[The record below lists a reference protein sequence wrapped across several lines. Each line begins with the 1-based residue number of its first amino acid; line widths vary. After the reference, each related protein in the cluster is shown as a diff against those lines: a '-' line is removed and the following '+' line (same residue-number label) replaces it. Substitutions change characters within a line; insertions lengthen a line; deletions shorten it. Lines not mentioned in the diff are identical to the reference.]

1 MKGFLSGVLALE
13 SLLRIV
19 IALCLLTF
27 LPGSAL
33 LAQTASRISGVV
45 NDASGQ
51 AIRGVRVELEQA
63 PTGLRRTAQTDAEG
77 RFSFAN
83 LPPNLYRIRASATG
97 FRPLVQE
104 NVELSVSSSLNVDL
118 TLEVGALQQEVTV
131 SARPSMVNVS
141 SAELSFLVGET
152 AMREL
157 PLNGRNYTDLALLQ
171 PGVAAFPHRD
181 GGSVVAHGLAMSFNG
196 QDPRSNTYLL
206 DGTLQNDFTN
216 GPAGSAA
223 GTALGLEA
231 VREFRVEL
239 NSYSAEFGRNS
250 GGHINALT
258 KSGTNDPHGSLFWY
272 LRNDN
277 LDARNFFDP
286 QNQPEFRRNQ
296 YGGSIG
302 GPVRKEKTFYFLTME
317 ALRENLGRSISTVV
331 PDENARRGI
340 LPDGPVTINPV
351 VLPYLNEMPL
361 PNGPNRGSGLATY
374 LFGFDQ
380 TLRQTFGQ
388 GRLDHYFNDR
398 HQIFGRFTAD
408 DADQSLPT
416 DFPQFPRAFR
426 SRNQFATVEHRW
438 IQSTR
443 TTHTFRGSF
452 GRTRIGQDVENN
464 NTTALPVFVPGR
476 PYVGNLDI
484 GGMPR
489 WGTQT
494 SVNVKLTQNVYGF
507 DHSMAHVRGRHVLRA
522 GGLFERYQDNMV
534 NPTFSLGIHT
544 FPSLRTFLTGRPARF
559 LGLPAGGAVDRY
571 WRFNLFG
578 FYLQDDWKATRRLT
592 LNMGVRYEF
601 SSMPLEKYG
610 RDASLPNLYDSAPTI
625 GPLYRNPT
633 HLNISP
639 RLGFAYDLTGD
650 GRTALRGGYGIYFNT
665 NNQQH
670 LIVTVTNPPFTPR
683 VAITNPAFPAPD
695 FSTGVG
701 NSMRPIDFHIRSPRI
716 ELFNLMLERQ
726 LPADVLISA
735 GFAGSRGHN
744 LWRSTDWNIAE
755 PVRQSDGTLFWPAGT
770 PRRNP
775 RFGVIELKTGDGRSS
790 YNAAILEVRKR
801 FSRGLMAQ
809 SSYTFSR
816 NIDNTQASTFFSDA
830 TNGTTAAF
838 PEFPGFQYNK
848 GLADYHAKHNWVA
861 SFVWQ
866 MPFGA
871 SLAGPAKALLHGWQ
885 WSGIFSMRSG
895 NPLTLFVSQNRSR
908 SLWGPSLQSGMGF
921 DRPSMAPGFTH
932 QSAINGAPDRWFQ
945 PEAFALQR
953 AGTLG
958 DLGRGALI
966 GPDLRSLDLA
976 LMKNFR
982 LPILGESGNLQFRV
996 ESFNLANRANFGP
1009 PGLAAFAGA
1018 TDNEKPLGSLGL
1030 IRNTVTSARQIQLG
1044 LRFSF

>member
-1 MKGFLSGVLALE
+1 MLYTKRLFVACILLVFLALSGA
-13 SLLRIV
+13 
-19 IALCLLTF
+19 
-27 LPGSAL
+27 
-33 LAQTASRISGVV
+33 AQTASRISGTVT
-45 NDASGQ
+45 DASGQ
-51 AIRGVRVELEQA
+51 AIRGAALELEQA
-63 PTGLRRTAQTDAEG
+63 DTGFKRTAVSGEEG

-83 LPPNLYRIRASATG
+83 LPPALYRLRATATG
-97 FRPLVQE
+97 FRPLVRE
-104 NVELSVSSSLNVDL
+104 NLELSVSSSLFMEVAM
-118 TLEVGALQQEVTV
+118 EVGAIQQAVTV

-171 PGVAAFPHRD
+171 PAVVAYPYRD
-181 GGSVVAHGLAMSFNG
+181 GGSVVAHGLGMSFNG

-258 KSGTNDPHGSLFWY
+258 KSGSNDVHGSAYWY

-277 LDARNFFDP
+277 FDARNFFDP
-286 QNQPEFRRNQ
+286 QKQPEFRRNQ
-296 YGGSIG
+296 YGASLG
-302 GPVRKEKTFYFLTME
+302 GPVRKEKTFYFFTYE
-317 ALRENLGRSISTVV
+317 ALKENLGRTITTVV
-331 PDENARRGI
+331 PDENARQGI
-340 LPDGPVTINPV
+340 LPDGPVVINPV

-374 LFGFDQ
+374 VFGFDQ
-380 TLRQTFGQ
+380 ALRQHFGQ
-388 GRLDHYFNDR
+388 GRIDHYFNEH

-416 DFPQFPRAFR
+416 DYPQFPRAFR
-426 SRNQFATVEHRW
+426 SRNQFGTVEHRW
-438 IQSTR
+438 IQSAA
-443 TTHTFRGSF
+443 TTHTFRASF

-464 NTTALPVFVPGR
+464 TSQVLPVFVPGR
-476 PYVGNLDI
+476 PYVGNIDI

-494 SVNVKLTQNVYGF
+494 SVNVKLTQNVYGG
-507 DHSMAHVRGRHVLRA
+507 DYSMAHVRGRHILRA

-544 FPSLRTFLTGRPARF
+544 FANVRGFLTGRPLRF
-559 LGLPAGGAVDRY
+559 LGLPAGGAIDRY

-578 FYLQDDWKATRRLT
+578 LYLQDDWKATRRLT
-592 LNMGVRYEF
+592 VNLGVRYEF

-610 RDASLPNLYDSAPTI
+610 RDASLPYLYDPAPTI
-625 GPLYRNPT
+625 GPLYKNPT
-633 HLNISP
+633 YLNVSP
-639 RLGFAYDLTGD
+639 RLGFAYDITGD
-650 GRTALRGGYGIYFNT
+650 GKTALRGGYGIYFNT

-701 NSMRPIDFHIRSPRI
+701 NSMRPIDFTIQSPRI
-716 ELFNLMLERQ
+716 ELFNLTLERQ
-726 LPADVLISA
+726 LPFDTLVSA
-735 GFAGSRGHN
+735 GFAGARGHN

-755 PVRQSDGTLFWPAGT
+755 PAREPDGTLFWAAGL

-775 RFGVIELKTGDGRSS
+775 RFGVIELKTSDGRSW
-790 YNAAILEVRKR
+790 YNAGILEIRKR

-809 SSYTFSR
+809 SSYTFAR
-816 NIDNTQASTFFSDA
+816 NIDTTQASTFFSDG
-830 TNGTTAAF
+830 TNGTTSAF
-838 PEFPGFQYNK
+838 PEFPGFNYNK
-848 GLADYHAKHNWVA
+848 GPADYNVKHNWVA

-866 MPFGA
+866 MPFGS
-871 SLAGPAKALLHGWQ
+871 SLTGPARTLLHGWQ
-885 WSGIFSMRSG
+885 WSGIYSMRSG

-932 QSAINGAPDRWFQ
+932 ESAINGTPDRWFN
-945 PEAFALQR
+945 PDAFVLQR

-958 DLGRGALI
+958 NLGRGALT

-976 LMKNFR
+976 LMKNFG
-982 LPILGESGNLQFRV
+982 LPLLGESGNLQFRL
-996 ESFNLANRANFGP
+996 ETFNLANRANFGP
-1009 PGLAAFAGA
+1009 PALAAFAGA
-1018 TDNEKPLGSLGL
+1018 ADNERPLGSLGL
-1030 IRNTVTSARQIQLG
+1030 IRSTVTSARQIQFA
-1044 LRFSF
+1044 LRLSF